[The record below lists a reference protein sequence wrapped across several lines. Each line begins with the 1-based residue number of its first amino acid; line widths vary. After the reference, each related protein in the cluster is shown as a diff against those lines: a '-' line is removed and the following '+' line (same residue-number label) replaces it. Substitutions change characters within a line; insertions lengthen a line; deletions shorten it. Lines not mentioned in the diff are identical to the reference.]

1 MFIAPSSHRRM
12 STTTT
17 TAALPQRHQSK
28 VDPQNVNR
36 AVKSLL
42 KWWDSKSKTE
52 NSESLENDGFVY
64 LIVTL
69 KRIPQLDR
77 TNPLMIPLPH
87 PLIDL
92 VAEDPPEL
100 CLIIDDKHKNKIT
113 KEAALKKIE
122 AEKIPI
128 TTVIKVSK
136 LKSDL
141 RKLEE
146 EKRFELYFAE
156 RRLMPMLPKLLGKEF
171 VKKNKTPIA
180 INLRH
185 GSWKEQIEKACE
197 SALFFVGTGTCSVV
211 KVAKLSMGRNE
222 IAENVVAAMNG
233 IGDLVPGRWKNVK
246 LFHLKLLESLALP
259 VYQSVA

>member
-1 MFIAPSSHRRM
+1 M
-12 STTTT
+12 TT
-17 TAALPQRHQSK
+17 TAAPPPAHQSK
-28 VDPQNVNR
+28 VDPKSVNR

-42 KWWDSKSKTE
+42 KWWDSKSKPE
-52 NSESLENDGFVY
+52 SSEPLEKDGFVY
-64 LIVTL
+64 LIVTM
-69 KRIPQLDR
+69 KKIPQMDR
-77 TNPLMIPLPH
+77 TNPVMIPIPH

-92 VAEDPPEL
+92 EEDSREL
-100 CLIIDDKHKNKIT
+100 CLIIDDRHKNKIT

-128 TTVIKVSK
+128 STVIKVSK

-156 RRLMPMLPKLLGKEF
+156 RRLMPILPNLLGKEF
-171 VKKNKTPIA
+171 VKKKKIPIA

-185 GSWKEQIEKACE
+185 GKWKEQVEKACE

-211 KVAKLSMGRNE
+211 KVAKLSMGRKE
-222 IAENVVAAMNG
+222 IAENVMAAMNG
-233 IGDLVPGRWKNVK
+233 IADSVPGKWRNVK

-259 VYQSVA
+259 VYQAAPPVMELR

>member
-1 MFIAPSSHRRM
+1 M

-146 EKRFELYFAE
+146 EKRL
-156 RRLMPMLPKLLGKEF
+156 
-171 VKKNKTPIA
+171 T
-180 INLRH
+180 
-185 GSWKEQIEKACE
+185 
-197 SALFFVGTGTCSVV
+197 
-211 KVAKLSMGRNE
+211 
-222 IAENVVAAMNG
+222 
-233 IGDLVPGRWKNVK
+233 
-246 LFHLKLLESLALP
+246 
-259 VYQSVA
+259 